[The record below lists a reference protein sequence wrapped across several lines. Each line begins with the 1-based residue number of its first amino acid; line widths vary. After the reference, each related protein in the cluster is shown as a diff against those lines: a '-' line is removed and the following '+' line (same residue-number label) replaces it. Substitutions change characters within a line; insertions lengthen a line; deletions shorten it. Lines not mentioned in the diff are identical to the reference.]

1 MKPPKNNY
9 CRRPFWW
16 WGSLYN
22 NFSHFETK
30 KKFCAPSSKNVFFHF
45 SFLTGNPQCVC
56 VCVLVYEWCAHIKK
70 NLKFNSH
77 FGCILGANLIQRKK
91 NRKNSFVKAKQTNK
105 QSKKTPFYSHIW
117 FCAVY
122 NEKRKTFKIQCFWNF
137 ILRKK
142 KFHFENSIEYKN
154 IVAVDGDAAAAV
166 RTDCEWLLCRCF
178 HSIIIEFSSKF

>member
-30 KKFCAPSSKNVFFHF
+30 KKILCTQFQKCFLSFFF
-45 SFLTGNPQCVC
+45 SYWESTVCVC

-91 NRKNSFVKAKQTNK
+91 TVKILLLKPSKQTNN
-105 QSKKTPFYSHIW
+105 Q
-117 FCAVY
+117 
-122 NEKRKTFKIQCFWNF
+122 
-137 ILRKK
+137 KK
-142 KFHFENSIEYKN
+142 KRPFTATFDSALFIMKRGKH
-154 IVAVDGDAAAAV
+154 
-166 RTDCEWLLCRCF
+166 
-178 HSIIIEFSSKF
+178 SKFNVFGTLF